1 MKDDRTVRQQL
12 TAKYPDNRTSPQL
25 QRCQVAS
32 DGRLWASDG
41 QAFVRLN
48 DSGVVDRVLGGKP
61 DPEILQ
67 EVGEVEVTGKG
78 QIYAVD
84 SRTASVHVFD
94 AEGKRLMVLKSNPT
108 DFEMKA
114 GLFKLAVM
122 DNQEVYLSSAFDRM
136 GQFLQFSA
144 DGKRLG
150 FDSLF
155 WWKWKASSIGP
166 TLYPRAGLGR
176 WVVDLRHIGLLNAKG
191 GVERVID
198 RDPAG
203 KWFQHLHGG
212 AVAPDGTLAVL
223 SGNSP
228 LGTRQLKLLIYDP
241 TGKPI
246 QSLDLPFLQS
256 SYAPMAFD
264 GERIALLHEKSILF
278 LSAKGQPIGV
288 FAPNLNGK
296 EKGHIGPYLPAQQ
309 KELWVHDGA
318 GTMLRYSR
326 PQ

>member
-136 GQFLQFSA
+136 GQFL
-144 DGKRLG
+144 
-150 FDSLF
+150 
-155 WWKWKASSIGP
+155 
-166 TLYPRAGLGR
+166 
-176 WVVDLRHIGLLNAKG
+176 
-191 GVERVID
+191 
-198 RDPAG
+198 
-203 KWFQHLHGG
+203 
-212 AVAPDGTLAVL
+212 
-223 SGNSP
+223 
-228 LGTRQLKLLIYDP
+228 
-241 TGKPI
+241 
-246 QSLDLPFLQS
+246 
-256 SYAPMAFD
+256 
-264 GERIALLHEKSILF
+264 
-278 LSAKGQPIGV
+278 
-288 FAPNLNGK
+288 
-296 EKGHIGPYLPAQQ
+296 
-309 KELWVHDGA
+309 
-318 GTMLRYSR
+318 
-326 PQ
+326 